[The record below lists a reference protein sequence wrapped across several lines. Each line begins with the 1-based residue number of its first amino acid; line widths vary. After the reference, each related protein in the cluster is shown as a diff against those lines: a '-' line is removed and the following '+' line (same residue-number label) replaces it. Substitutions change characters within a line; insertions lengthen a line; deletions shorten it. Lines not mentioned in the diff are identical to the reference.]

1 MKFNRTALCAITL
14 LAVTL
19 AVFTAALTAP
29 RASSPEDERPG
40 AVTIPATVTAG
51 AVLGCDYGYVANS
64 DITYVKRI
72 NLARYEPD
80 EEPVLS
86 VSNRTDKK
94 IDIEELASQDFSV
107 PDKDMSQPLV
117 LVIHSHGTEAY
128 IEGDRDYY
136 FSDDM
141 FRSSDTTENVVAV
154 GDEFCL
160 ELSKLG
166 ISTLHDRTMHDLASY
181 SKAYTSSGASVEEY
195 LEEYP
200 SIRYVIDIHRDAVCY
215 DDMYQRPLALIDGK
229 EAAQVMIVVGTDEN
243 GAVHPNWQQNLVA
256 AIKWQQIFNE
266 MYPTLARPV
275 YLHKSSFNQFNMP
288 TMLLLEVGG
297 AANTLPEALEAARLS
312 ARALA
317 RFIELY

>member
-154 GDEFCL
+154 GDRV
-160 ELSKLG
+160 LS
-166 ISTLHDRTMHDLASY
+166 
-181 SKAYTSSGASVEEY
+181 
-195 LEEYP
+195 
-200 SIRYVIDIHRDAVCY
+200 
-215 DDMYQRPLALIDGK
+215 
-229 EAAQVMIVVGTDEN
+229 
-243 GAVHPNWQQNLVA
+243 
-256 AIKWQQIFNE
+256 
-266 MYPTLARPV
+266 
-275 YLHKSSFNQFNMP
+275 
-288 TMLLLEVGG
+288 
-297 AANTLPEALEAARLS
+297 
-312 ARALA
+312 
-317 RFIELY
+317 

>member
-195 LEEYP
+195 LEKYP

-229 EAAQVMIVVGTDEN
+229 EAAQVMIVWAPTKTERFTRIGSKTLS
-243 GAVHPNWQQNLVA
+243 QQ
-256 AIKWQQIFNE
+256 
-266 MYPTLARPV
+266 
-275 YLHKSSFNQFNMP
+275 
-288 TMLLLEVGG
+288 
-297 AANTLPEALEAARLS
+297 
-312 ARALA
+312 
-317 RFIELY
+317 